1 MRICLIT
8 REYPPVTA
16 YSGGIGTHFAFLAA
30 ELSRQGHETHVLT
43 VTAERGHSL
52 RRDGVSIHLATRP
65 NPERLWFVEE
75 LPWSLAVNRSLR
87 RLGAFDV
94 IFAPEWG
101 GEAWWYARRGPAA
114 PLVTCLTTS
123 VDQVLA
129 ISSNWRRSQR
139 MRARHAIQRRLE
151 QAQTERSDAI
161 VASSRAI
168 LAWTREMWDIED
180 IPATT
185 LPNMV
190 DVRRLRRLAEGEPPS
205 GFPTDGPIVAFS
217 GRLEIR
223 KGVHILVEAMRE
235 VWDRVPE
242 ARLVLLGRDGDWGR
256 GKMSGRLREL
266 AGARASRLTIL
277 GHQPPEHL
285 LPALASADVV
295 ALPSLWENFALAALE
310 AKALGCAMI
319 ATSGSGYDDF
329 ITSEEDGVLVPPGES
344 APLAAALMRLLSDAS
359 ARRRLAARAGENA
372 EAYDVSVVTRRHVD
386 FFRRVAGAS

>member
-1 MRICLIT
+1 MRICLVT
-8 REYPPVTA
+8 REFPPVTA
-16 YSGGIGTHFAFLAA
+16 YSGGIGTNFAFLAA

-43 VTAERGHSL
+43 VTKERGHSL
-52 RRDGVSIHLATRP
+52 RRDGVSIHRVRRP
-65 NPERLWFVEE
+65 NPERLWFLEE
-75 LPWSLAVNRSLR
+75 LTWGFAVDRSLR
-87 RLGAFDV
+87 RLGAFDI

-101 GEAWWYARRGPAA
+101 GEAWRYARRGPTA
-114 PLVTCLTTS
+114 PLVTLLTTS
-123 VDQVLA
+123 VDQVLVIA
-129 ISSNWRRSQR
+129 SDWRRSRR

-151 QAQTERSDAI
+151 QNQAERSDAI

-168 LAWTREMWDIED
+168 LAWTREMWDIEG
-180 IPATT
+180 IPSVT

-190 DVRRLRRLAEGEPPS
+190 DVQRLRGLAEGTAPP
-205 GFPTDGPIVAFS
+205 GFPTGGPVVAFS

-235 VWDRVPE
+235 VWDLMPG
-242 ARLVLLGRDGDWGR
+242 AHLVLLGRDGDWGR
-256 GKMSGRLREL
+256 GKMSERLREL
-266 AGARASRLTIL
+266 AGPHASRLTIL

-319 ATSGSGYDDF
+319 ATSGSGYGDF
-329 ITSEEDGVLVPPGES
+329 ITSEEDGLLVPPGES
-344 APLAAALMRLLSDAS
+344 APLAAALVRLLSDGS
-359 ARRRLAARAGENA
+359 ARRRLASRAAENA
-372 EAYDVSVVTRRHVD
+372 EAYDVSVVTRRHID